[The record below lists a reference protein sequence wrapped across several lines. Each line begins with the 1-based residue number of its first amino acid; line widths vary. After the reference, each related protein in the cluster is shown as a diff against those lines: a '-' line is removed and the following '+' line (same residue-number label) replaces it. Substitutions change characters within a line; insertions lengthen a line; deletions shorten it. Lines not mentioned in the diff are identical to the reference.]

1 MFGHLAKLVVGVGL
15 GVILS
20 MALLPFIYPTV
31 STAESV
37 GPIAVPDNGGEIER
51 IELHY
56 TSGAG
61 DLLLPAY
68 VDLFS
73 ALAAEVEIWIV
84 CESMAHFDDLRTRL
98 DDVGVTRTL
107 KPIITDFSVTPWSR
121 DRYTLSMDLDGNYF
135 LVVPEASDGASQQR
149 LNDWMVPWKLA
160 EYDPT
165 LQVLAI
171 PLRFDG
177 GDLMITE
184 THVIAS
190 ARLLEKNLGTLVGS
204 RQELVDMLHQYF
216 GREVFLFGEGPEQ
229 VPYHHVGMFITPMPD
244 GSFVLADP
252 DLAIELI
259 GREQALE
266 LGADLSEENLAR
278 FRSVHRLFREAGFET
293 TSMPMLPL
301 EGELNYITYNN
312 LLMDVRRSGE
322 THVFVPT
329 YNIPELDSWAL
340 AEFERLGVV
349 THGIDVE
356 SIFVHNG
363 SVRCLVNILAR
374 A

>member
-1 MFGHLAKLVVGVGL
+1 MFAHLTKLAVGL
-15 GVILS
+15 GLGIVLS
-20 MALLPFIYPTV
+20 MALLPIIYPTV
-31 STAESV
+31 STASSV
-37 GPIAVPDNGGEIER
+37 GPIAVPDNQGEIER

-56 TSGAG
+56 TAGAG

-68 VDLFS
+68 IDLFS
-73 ALAAEVEIWIV
+73 SLADEIEIWIV
-84 CESMAHFDDLRTRL
+84 AESMTHFDDLRTRL
-98 DDVGVTRTL
+98 DSAGVTRTL
-107 KPIITDFSVTPWSR
+107 KPVITDFSVTPWSR
-121 DRYTLSMDLDGNYF
+121 DRYTLSMDIDGNYYM
-135 LVVPEASDGASQQR
+135 VVPERSDGASQRR
-149 LNDWMVPWKLA
+149 LNDWMVPWELA
-160 EYDPT
+160 EFDPT
-165 LQVLAI
+165 LQVMAI

-177 GDLMITE
+177 GDLMVTQ

-190 ARLLEKNLGTLVGS
+190 ARLLEKNLGTLVRS
-204 RQELVDMLHQYF
+204 RQELVDALQHYF

-252 DLAIELI
+252 DLAIELF
-259 GREQALE
+259 GRQRALE
-266 LGADLSEENLAR
+266 LGADLSEENLNR
-278 FRSVHRLFREAGFET
+278 FRAVHRLFREAGFAT

-329 YNIPELDSWAL
+329 YNIPELDAWAL
-340 AEFERLGVV
+340 AEFQRLGAVA
-349 THGIDVE
+349 HGIDVE
-356 SIFVHNG
+356 AIFVHNG

-374 A
+374 I